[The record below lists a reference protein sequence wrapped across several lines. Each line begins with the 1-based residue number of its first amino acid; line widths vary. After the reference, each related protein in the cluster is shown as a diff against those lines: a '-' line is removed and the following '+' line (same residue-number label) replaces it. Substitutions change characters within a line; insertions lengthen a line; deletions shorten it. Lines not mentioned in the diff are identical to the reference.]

1 MALPTARP
9 RVPEPGADV
18 RRPVSAAVARI
29 LDSARQEAAE
39 RGHHWIGTAH
49 LLRALVRADGPEAG
63 LLAAAGVTER
73 GSDTALTLA
82 VWSAAGEPDPSG
94 PPGPPIANA
103 AVREVL
109 AAAGAPAAAAD
120 RDVSVSDLLG
130 ALLRHGS
137 GQAADMLTTL
147 GADAER
153 LLDALA
159 GLDALTGPVPP
170 EVASRRPSPVR
181 RVQPRDPGALL
192 SSAWRTAEPRTA

>member
-1 MALPTARP
+1 MALPTAQH
-9 RVPEPGADV
+9 RVPDPGATP
-18 RRPVSAAVARI
+18 RRQVSAEVARV
-29 LDSARQEAAE
+29 LDIAAGEAAE

-49 LLRALVRADGPEAG
+49 LLRALIRADGPEAG
-63 LLAAAGVTER
+63 LLAAAGVTDR

-94 PPGPPIANA
+94 PPGPPLAND

-109 AAAGAPAAAAD
+109 AAAHVRAAGLD
-120 RDVSVSDLLG
+120 HDVSVSDLL
-130 ALLRHGS
+130 AVLLRRGE
-137 GQAADMLTTL
+137 GQAADMLATL

-170 EVASRRPSPVR
+170 EVAVRRPSPVR
-181 RVQPRDPGALL
+181 RIAPRDPGTLL
-192 SSAWRTAEPRTA
+192 GWRSAS

>member
-1 MALPTARP
+1 MALPTAQP
-9 RVPEPGADV
+9 RVPDPGASP
-18 RRPVSAAVARI
+18 RRQVSAEVARV
-29 LDSARQEAAE
+29 LELARQEAAE

-63 LLAAAGVTER
+63 LLAAAGVTDR

-82 VWSAAGEPDPSG
+82 VWSSAGEPDPSG
-94 PPGPPIANA
+94 PPGPPMAND

-109 AAAGAPAAAAD
+109 AAAHVRAAGLD
-120 RDVSVSDLLG
+120 RDVSVSDLFS
-130 ALLRHGS
+130 ALLRQSG

-147 GADAER
+147 GADADR

-170 EVASRRPSPVR
+170 EVAARRPSPVR
-181 RVQPRDPGALL
+181 RIQPRDPGALL
-192 SSAWRTAEPRTA
+192 SAAWRGEESRTA